1 MINRDR
7 GLPIEEISQL
17 CRKYRVRELALFG
30 SALRD
35 NFTAHSDVDI
45 LVEFEPD
52 AQVGFLTL
60 TRMQRELSSLL
71 HRKVDLVPKGGLKP
85 KIRQAVLS
93 STEVLYEARGVVPD

>member
-60 TRMQRELSSLL
+60 TRLQRELSSLL

-93 STEVLYEARGVVPD
+93 STEVLYEAGGVVPD